1 MSTGSI
7 HYGRHRHGTCPI
19 CQEDFGD
26 VETGQLVCG
35 HIICEECLVYMT
47 DSVPRQNLRCPQ
59 CRTGINWDQVRGA
72 RTTISESEEGR
83 SELDGLT
90 RYTFDPME
98 ASLFVDTTEEDQE
111 MIDRAMDGLTESAR

>member
-1 MSTGSI
+1 MSTESI

-26 VETGQLVCG
+26 VEAGLLVCG
-35 HIICEECLVYMT
+35 HVICEECLVYMT

-72 RTTISESEEGR
+72 RNTISESEEGR
-83 SELDGLT
+83 PELDELT
-90 RYTFDPME
+90 WDTFDPMGW
-98 ASLFVDTTEEDQE
+98 SLFVGTTEEEQE
-111 MIDRAMDGLTESAR
+111 IVDPAMDELAESAR